1 MVDYLDPA
9 KIVLGG
15 GLWLGSD
22 LFRNLVIASYEK
34 YVTKRRQAPEIINS
48 LAGSNSAVIGAAIAA
63 N

>member
-1 MVDYLDPA
+1 VVRQRFVP
-9 KIVLGG
+9 K
-15 GLWLGSD
+15 
-22 LFRNLVIASYEK
+22 LVIASYEK